1 MTKEPAEKKINILY
15 VEDDLNLGF
24 VVKDLL
30 EDRGYN
36 VKLCTDGQ
44 SAIQKFG
51 SENFHLCVLDIM
63 LPNKDGFEVAE
74 FVRKVD
80 ARIPIIFLSAKSL
93 AEDKVKGLKMGAD
106 DYITKPFSTEEFL
119 LRVENILKRS
129 GTTGTSAAD
138 QKDIF
143 HMGNYELN
151 YPEYNLYIDGEQK
164 HLTEREANLL
174 RILCMH
180 KNQVVTREI
189 LLKSVWGKD
198 DYFTG
203 RSMDVFISK
212 LRKYLSADE
221 RVKIQ
226 VVHGIGFKLV
236 TPED

>member
-1 MTKEPAEKKINILY
+1 MTEATGKNISILY

-24 VVKDLL
+24 VVKDML
-30 EDRGYN
+30 EDQGYD

-51 SENFHLCVLDIM
+51 SENFHLCILDIM

-74 FVRKVD
+74 FIRKLNPQV
-80 ARIPIIFLSAKSL
+80 PIIFLSAKSL
-93 AEDKVKGLKMGAD
+93 AEDKVKGLKIGAD
-106 DYITKPFSTEEFL
+106 DYITKPFSREEFL
-119 LRVENILKRS
+119 LRVENLLKR
-129 GTTGTSAAD
+129 TGGGVVPAD
-138 QKDIF
+138 RKDVFAI
-143 HMGNYELN
+143 GNYELN
-151 YPEYNLYIDGEQK
+151 YKEYTLSLDGDQK
-164 HLTEREANLL
+164 RLTEREANLL
-174 RILCMH
+174 RILSMH

-212 LRKYLSADE
+212 LRKYLTGDD

-236 TPED
+236 VPGE

>member
-1 MTKEPAEKKINILY
+1 MTNDVKKKVNILY

-24 VVKDLL
+24 VVKDML
-30 EDRGYN
+30 EDQGYQ
-36 VKLCTDGQ
+36 VKLSTDGQ

-51 SENFHLCVLDIM
+51 TENFNLCILDIM

-74 FVRKVD
+74 FIRKVNPQV
-80 ARIPIIFLSAKSL
+80 PIIFLSAKSL
-93 AEDKVKGLKMGAD
+93 AEDKVKGLRLGAD
-106 DYITKPFSTEEFL
+106 DYITKPFTTEEFL
-119 LRVENILKRS
+119 LRVENLLKRS
-129 GTTGTSAAD
+129 GNGDAEPER
-138 QKDIF
+138 KDLF
-143 HMGNYELN
+143 RLGRYEFN
-151 YPEYNLYIDGEQK
+151 FPEYTLSSEHEQK
-164 HLTEREANLL
+164 RLTEREANLL

-212 LRKYLSADE
+212 LRKYLADDE

-226 VVHGIGFKLV
+226 VVHGIGFKLIY
-236 TPED
+236 PEE